1 MHEHVP
7 LNHAPVIEQDLYRL
21 AGAMQEL
28 SRRDICGGE
37 EFSVKP
43 FFTHN
48 LRYGDHFYAGL
59 KVWPCDGHSLRRAG
73 TEWGHRNHI
82 TLFYLTS
89 VRSRLFCNKKVT
101 DRLKAILHDELEF
114 IRCPF
119 FSDPGEFR
127 ARVAFGTPENR
138 DGIVYS
144 AITRTSDPRLC
155 LVQVIG
161 RILRNV
167 FMFCMD
173 HGYVPL
179 DCDMQTVTLHMQF
192 HPGRGHRA
200 LKDCFEAWR
209 SAAAVLQG
217 MRAAAVPAPILLAV
231 PPPPPARPAP

>member
-1 MHEHVP
+1 MH
-7 LNHAPVIEQDLYRL
+7 
-21 AGAMQEL
+21 EL
-28 SRRDICGGE
+28 SRRDMRGGE

-48 LRYGDHFYAGL
+48 LSDGEHFYAGL
-59 KVWPCDGHSLRRAG
+59 KVWPCDGFTLRRAG
-73 TEWGHRNHI
+73 TEWGRRNHV
-82 TLFYLTS
+82 TLFHLRS
-89 VRSRLFCNKKVT
+89 IRSRLFRNKQVT

-138 DGIVYS
+138 SGIVYS
-144 AITRTSDPRLC
+144 AITRSSDPRLC
-155 LVQVIG
+155 LVRVIG

-179 DCDMQTVTLHMQF
+179 DCDMHTVTLHMQF
-192 HPGRGHRA
+192 HTGRGHWA
-200 LKDCFEAWR
+200 LKPVFEAWR
-209 SAAAVLQG
+209 SAAAELQG

-231 PPPPPARPAP
+231 PPPPPARTAP